1 MSSAPL
7 KQSLRAR
14 AYENF
19 RQQILTANVVPG
31 QFVSQ
36 RELTQLLDMP
46 LGAVRELI
54 PRLEAEGLLRTVPQ
68 RGLQIAHVDLNLIHN
83 AFQLRAMLEREAAL
97 HFVKAATDS
106 DLKLIEQS
114 HLAIVEAA
122 SRGPIT
128 DELLAE
134 ATSVDWGLHDLM
146 IDTLGNDLISQTY
159 RINSL
164 RVRLIHLERS
174 TLSADILLPAMQ
186 EHLNLIAALKA
197 RNSDA
202 VAEHL
207 AFHIHSA
214 HQRVLGQDHRVHT
227 PSSAPSSDPSSD
239 KFISPQ
245 SQTEF
250 S

>member
-1 MSSAPL
+1 
-7 KQSLRAR
+7 
-14 AYENF
+14 
-19 RQQILTANVVPG
+19 
-31 QFVSQ
+31 
-36 RELTQLLDMP
+36 
-46 LGAVRELI
+46 
-54 PRLEAEGLLRTVPQ
+54 LEAEGLLRTVPQ

-97 HFVKAATDS
+97 HFVKAASDTD
-106 DLKLIEQS
+106 LRMIEQS

-122 SRGPIT
+122 THGPIT

-186 EHLNLIAALKA
+186 EHLNLISALKA
-197 RNSDA
+197 RDAAA
-202 VAEHL
+202 VADHL
-207 AFHIHSA
+207 AFHIRSA
-214 HQRVLGQDHRVHT
+214 HQRVLGQDRRMHQAT
-227 PSSAPSSDPSSD
+227 SS
-239 KFISPQ
+239 Q
-245 SQTEF
+245 STGKSILSQFQTEF
-250 S
+250 T